1 MCHIVQLKKLVPVG
15 ALVSECVVLASGG
28 TGGAVQMF
36 HALVHRDLRGVAEVS
51 VFPVYD

>member
-1 MCHIVQLKKLVPVG
+1 MG

-36 HALVHRDLRGVAEVS
+36 HALVHRDLPGVAEVS
-51 VFPVYD
+51 VLPVYD